1 MICTTIQNK
10 TIDEIYAIL
19 ESGDVEMAEI
29 RLDSCPL
36 TMDEIEELF
45 STSDVPLVATCRINA
60 VKERL
65 SQTLAG
71 HTRGNGTSRNAQ
83 HGTLQE
89 NISEDL
95 QVDRNGTSYENR
107 QGHEHAGR
115 QETGSH
121 QQDDRKLE
129 MKASQEVESKLITAI
144 HAGAAFVD
152 LEIEA
157 PPMMSKRLRR
167 ETRENGTVFVR
178 SYHDFN
184 GTDSVEALKAL
195 TEKCFAIGADIAKI
209 VTMAAPCT
217 GDNQSPDVDRVLSLY
232 DHFDPAKLIA
242 FAMGDAGKTSRI
254 QCLAKGSPFT
264 YASLNEADTAA
275 PGQMT
280 TREMRSI
287 IYGNCVNVN
296 AAGTAAD
303 RLSACHLNA
312 DRLQTPEAT
321 VEATANDTSDATEA
335 SSDIDNGPGAAEI
348 QMPSSK
354 SFAQRAIIAAA
365 LAEGTTTLNGYSPC
379 GDNESAISVARALGA
394 EVTVGLAY
402 KEGKVVKDSS
412 TLTIKGRGA
421 AALVPEAINAGE
433 SGLLARLMIPLM
445 AVLGDGNATVS
456 GEGTLTRRPLKDARD
471 IMGAFGV
478 RLETISGT
486 GQEPSSEVHVPLTIS
501 GKLEGGK
508 VTVSGSGGSQLIS
521 GLLMALPLLQE
532 DTVIRLTEPKS
543 IPYLFITMDVL
554 KAFGVK
560 IWCDMEGGPE
570 FAESQDWNDCTEIVL
585 HIKGGQSYK
594 ATDMDIE
601 GDWSS
606 AANFLVAGAIFG
618 KVNVSGL
625 DTKSLQADLSI
636 MDILMEA
643 GASLS
648 QMGDDDPRGVIHVQK
663 APLNAFDVDA
673 NNCPD
678 LFPVAAILAA
688 FCQGTSRIAGVGRL
702 ANKESDR
709 AQAILSMLVQL
720 GVKARIS
727 GDKMII
733 EGHSLAQRCLTGH
746 LLKGGNY
753 TSSHDHRMVMALK
766 VAELGADGPIVI
778 DDIECVSKSFPTF
791 MELFG
796 KL

>member
-71 HTRGNGTSRNAQ
+71 HT
-83 HGTLQE
+83 
-89 NISEDL
+89 
-95 QVDRNGTSYENR
+95 
-107 QGHEHAGR
+107 
-115 QETGSH
+115 
-121 QQDDRKLE
+121 QDDRKLE

-178 SYHDFN
+178 SYHDYK
-184 GTDSVEALKAL
+184 GTDSIEALKAL

-209 VTMAAPCT
+209 VTMAAPYT
-217 GDNQSPDVDRVLSLY
+217 GDDQSPDVDRVLSLY

-264 YASLNEADTAA
+264 YASLNEEDAAA

-280 TREMRSI
+280 TREMRDI
-287 IYGNCVNVN
+287 VYGNCVNVN

-303 RLSACHLNA
+303 RLSAGHLNA
-312 DRLQTPEAT
+312 DRLQTAEAT
-321 VEATANDTSDATEA
+321 VEATANDTSEETGT

-421 AALVPEAINAGE
+421 AALEPETVNAGE

-445 AVLGDGNATVS
+445 AVLGDGNAIVS
-456 GEGTLTRRPLKDARD
+456 GDGTLTRRPLKGARA

-486 GQEPSSEVHVPLTIS
+486 GQEPSAEVHVPLTIS

-560 IWCDMEGGPE
+560 IWCDMEGGQE

-678 LFPVAAILAA
+678 LFPVAAVLAA

-709 AQAILSMLVQL
+709 AEAILSMLVQL

>member
-60 VKERL
+60 VKDRL

-71 HTRGNGTSRNAQ
+71 
-83 HGTLQE
+83 
-89 NISEDL
+89 
-95 QVDRNGTSYENR
+95 
-107 QGHEHAGR
+107 
-115 QETGSH
+115 H

-178 SYHDFN
+178 SYHDFS

-254 QCLAKGSPFT
+254 QCLAKGAPFT
-264 YASLNEADTAA
+264 YASLNEEDAAA
-275 PGQMT
+275 PGQMPT
-280 TREMRSI
+280 EEMRDI
-287 IYGNCVNVN
+287 VYGNCVNVN

-303 RLSACHLNA
+303 RLSAGHLNA

-321 VEATANDTSDATEA
+321 VEATANDTSEETGT
-335 SSDIDNGPGAAEI
+335 SSDNGPGAAEI

-354 SFAQRAIIAAA
+354 SFAQRSIIAAA

-402 KEGKVVKDSS
+402 KEGKVAKDSS

-421 AALVPEAINAGE
+421 AALVPETVNVGE

-445 AVLGDGNATVS
+445 AVLGGGNATVN
-456 GEGTLTRRPLKDARD
+456 GEGTLTRRPLKGARN

-478 RLETISGT
+478 KLETISGT

-521 GLLMALPLLQE
+521 GLLMVLPLLQE

-560 IWCDMEGGPE
+560 IWCDMEGGQE

-678 LFPVAAILAA
+678 LFPVAAVLAA

-709 AQAILSMLVQL
+709 AEAILSMLVQL

>member
-71 HTRGNGTSRNAQ
+71 HTHGNGTSRNVQ
-83 HGTLQE
+83 HGHLQE
-89 NISEDL
+89 NISDDL
-95 QVDRNGTSYENR
+95 QVDRICTSYENR
-107 QGHEHAGR
+107 HCHVQASR

-178 SYHDFN
+178 SYHDYE
-184 GTDSVEALKAL
+184 GTDSIEALKAL

-209 VTMAAPCT
+209 VTMAEPCT

-264 YASLNEADTAA
+264 YASLNEEDAAA

-280 TREMRSI
+280 TREMRDI
-287 IYGNCVNVN
+287 VYGNCVNVN

-303 RLSACHLNA
+303 RLSAGHLNA
-312 DRLQTPEAT
+312 DRLQTAEAT
-321 VEATANDTSDATEA
+321 VEATANDNSEETGT

-421 AALVPEAINAGE
+421 AALEPETINAGE

-456 GEGTLTRRPLKDARD
+456 GEGTLTRRPLKGARD

-486 GQEPSSEVHVPLTIS
+486 GQESFSEVHVPLTIS

-585 HIKGGQSYK
+585 HVKGGQSYK

-678 LFPVAAILAA
+678 LFPVAAVLAA
-688 FCQGTSRIAGVGRL
+688 FCQGTSRISGVGRL

-709 AQAILSMLVQL
+709 GKAILSMLVQL

>member
-45 STSDVPLVATCRINA
+45 STSDVPLVATCRINT

-71 HTRGNGTSRNAQ
+71 HQHGNGTSRNVQ
-83 HGTLQE
+83 HGHLQE
-89 NISEDL
+89 NISDDL

-178 SYHDFN
+178 SYHDYK
-184 GTDSVEALKAL
+184 GTDSIEALKAL

-217 GDNQSPDVDRVLSLY
+217 GGNQSPDVDRVLSLY

-242 FAMGDAGKTSRI
+242 FAMGDAGKISRI

-264 YASLNEADTAA
+264 YASLNEADAAA

-280 TREMRSI
+280 TREMRDI
-287 IYGNCVNVN
+287 VYGNCVNVN

-303 RLSACHLNA
+303 RLSAGHLNA

-321 VEATANDTSDATEA
+321 ANDTSEETGT

-421 AALVPEAINAGE
+421 AALEPETINAGE

-445 AVLGDGNATVS
+445 AVLGDGNATIT
-456 GEGTLTRRPLKDARD
+456 GDGTLTRRPLKGARA

-486 GQEPSSEVHVPLTIS
+486 GQEPSAEVHVPLKIS

-678 LFPVAAILAA
+678 LFPIVAILAA